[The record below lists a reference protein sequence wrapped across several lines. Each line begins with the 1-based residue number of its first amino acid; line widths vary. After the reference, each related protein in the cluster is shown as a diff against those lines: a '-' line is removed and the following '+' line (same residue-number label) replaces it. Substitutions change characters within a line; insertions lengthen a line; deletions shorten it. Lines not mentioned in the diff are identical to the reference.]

1 MSRNAIWDDS
11 FSFDNLPLD
20 VRELKLCLFC
30 IAKPNGFSASS
41 LVNNLKKISSAIST
55 TNSAGRMLD
64 PVLIGTVTIR
74 LDDLIN
80 KGLHESWYNV
90 EPTVHVPS
98 DRPSAAAEQPPQ
110 NSALPQPQ
118 AHRYSTSCTMRVKLR
133 FCEEKVQLEKDFYKE
148 LCDYLMDEREH
159 KHLCT
164 IYEQVMPSTE
174 RTHLVQALLR
184 FFIVKNGIVE
194 MLKSFLI
201 TEIDRCADLSTLF
214 RPASMS
220 TSLMDQYMRTRCSQ
234 FLRKALEEPLVRI
247 LRQNNSAAATSTLL
261 TGQSSSSTTS
271 PSSNHIRSFELD
283 PTKCPGKNYSAF
295 CAPTLVL
302 VYHLKTLS
310 S

>member
-1 MSRNAIWDDS
+1 
-11 FSFDNLPLD
+11 

-55 TNSAGRMLD
+55 TTSAGRMLD
-64 PVLIGTVTIR
+64 PVVIGTVTIR

-98 DRPSAAAEQPPQ
+98 DRPSAADQPPQ
-110 NSALPQPQ
+110 NSAPLQLQ
-118 AHRYSTSCTMRVKLR
+118 THRYSTSCTLRVKLR

-194 MLKSFLI
+194 MLKSFLV

-247 LRQNNSAAATSTLL
+247 LRQNNSAAATSTPL

-283 PTKCPGKNYSAF
+283 PAKCPGKINLAF

-302 VYHLKTLS
+302 ACHVYKPLS